1 MTDKKSEDWK
11 EFDEDLEEM
20 SNVGASAES
29 LNNSVGE
36 PALEHPSYLALEE
49 KLTLAEKKADANWEK
64 SVRAMAELENVRRR
78 AEREVENATRY
89 ALERFANSLLP
100 VVDSLDQALQTAEK
114 REDVSMS
121 EGLALTMKLFIDVLE
136 RFHIKQ
142 LDPEGELFN
151 PQMHEAMTMQE
162 AQGVEPNTVINVLQ
176 KGYTLNERVIRP
188 ARVIVAK

>member
-49 KLTLAEKKADANWEK
+49 KLTLAEKKADENWEK